1 MHTLQVHVPGA
12 FVGTFIPAAAQLN
25 PPDGLGGSGTP
36 AGGVSRSGLGSSQET
51 HLTRAASLSTMQ
63 TLHDQVP
70 GAFVGIFI
78 PAAAQL
84 KPLVGAAA
92 DLLRGSGTIEGA
104 AAAALAVESG
114 RGSSQAT
121 HLTLAASLLTMQV
134 PHVHEPAAFAGGFI
148 PAASQSKATG
158 AADLAP
164 KVKENTRREDGSAA
178 AAALRSFS
186 YFDVVWESVGTSKG
200 NDGRDAESRASA
212 ASLASLGTDFDG
224 CAISTK
230 LGTGTS
236 RLRTA
241 GGFIAGSEVTVSC
254 GCDGAGAV
262 RSDAGL
268 AGGGDSGSLG
278 AANPKRSL
286 DGSFGAEDLS
296 GNGGL
301 GVALA
306 KLPFVVG
313 VVFLALGDSESY
325 ASPGCVFVGEVGEC
339 MSTSATSS
347 TVGAGTFCLLG
358 AGMSPLSDSSCATP
372 LVAA

>member
-12 FVGTFIPAAAQLN
+12 FVGTFIPAAAQSN
-25 PPDGLGGSGTP
+25 PPDCTAAGTELLVSGF
-36 AGGVSRSGLGSSQET
+36 GSSQEM

-92 DLLRGSGTIEGA
+92 VEGA
-104 AAAALAVESG
+104 AAAFVVELG
-114 RGSSQAT
+114 RGSSHAT

-134 PHVHEPAAFAGGFI
+134 PHVHEPAAFAGIFI

-164 KVKENTRREDGSAA
+164 KVNENTKREDGSAA
-178 AAALRSFS
+178 TAALRSLSCFN
-186 YFDVVWESVGTSKG
+186 VVCEAVGMSKG
-200 NDGRDAESRASA
+200 NDGRSAESRANA
-212 ASLASLGTDFDG
+212 ASLASLGTDFVG
-224 CAISTK
+224 CAFSK
-230 LGTGTS
+230 LGTGAS

-254 GCDGAGAV
+254 GCAGVGAV
-262 RSDAGL
+262 RSNTGL
-268 AGGGDSGSLG
+268 AGGGDSGSLE

-286 DGSFGAEDLS
+286 DGSFGADDLS

-313 VVFLALGDSESY
+313 VVFLALG
-325 ASPGCVFVGEVGEC
+325 
-339 MSTSATSS
+339 
-347 TVGAGTFCLLG
+347 
-358 AGMSPLSDSSCATP
+358 
-372 LVAA
+372 